1 MTKYK
6 GVTVLEVLEGADN
19 YNNWIVSRIKPD
31 IVSPALEI
39 GAGTGNISAFFK
51 NLKSL
56 TVTDNDETLV
66 EKLATKF
73 KGNKNVRAEVLDI
86 EKDLYKVTN
95 RFRTIYSV
103 NVLEHIKNDEKALKN
118 MHKLLEPGG
127 KVVLL
132 VPAKKFAYTN
142 LDKDLGH
149 HRRYEKAE
157 LKDKL
162 TNAGF
167 TVKSI
172 SYFNA
177 VGLASWIIRDKISRG
192 SKNLSST
199 QVKFFDMI
207 VPVLKQAEPKKIL
220 PMGISLIGIGE
231 KNE

>member
-6 GVTVLEVLEGADN
+6 GVTILEVLEGADN
-19 YNNWIVSRIKPD
+19 YNNWIVSRIRPD
-31 IVSPALEI
+31 IASPALEI